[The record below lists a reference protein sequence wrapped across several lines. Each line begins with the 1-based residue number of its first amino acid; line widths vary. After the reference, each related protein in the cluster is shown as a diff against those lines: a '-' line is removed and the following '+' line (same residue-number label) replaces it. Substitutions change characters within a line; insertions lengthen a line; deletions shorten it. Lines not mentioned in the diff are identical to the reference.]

1 MPQITP
7 YLAEIVPMFPVLRPH
22 FSQLGTGG
30 PLIGRPLIGRNSL

>member
-22 FSQLGTGG
+22 FSQLGSIYYGSRLS
-30 PLIGRPLIGRNSL
+30 LILT

>member
-22 FSQLGTGG
+22 FSQLGIYYGSR
-30 PLIGRPLIGRNSL
+30 IEA